1 MKQRVV
7 LLGPPAS
14 GKGTQAALLGATFAI
29 PHTSTGEMLRRER
42 AAGTSLGLEAD
53 SYTRRGLLFPDN
65 LALKV
70 VEQWIDGRERFLLDG
85 FPRTVSQAQAFDHM
99 LEERRLPLDVVYLL
113 NLSDAEV
120 RRRMLGRLTC
130 EACGA
135 VYNTQFHKITDASP
149 CPKCSGHL
157 ARRTDDTEEALD
169 HRLEQYHTLTA
180 PVASHYS
187 DLGLLKT
194 IDVAPGRD
202 EVFQTLYSD
211 MKEAA

>member
-1 MKQRVV
+1 LKQRVV

-42 AAGTSLGLEAD
+42 AAGTALGLDAD
-53 SYTRRGLLFPDN
+53 SYTRQGLLFPDT

-70 VEQWIDGRERFLLDG
+70 VEQWIDGRHRFLLDG
-85 FPRTVSQAQAFDHM
+85 FPRTVSQAQAFDRM
-99 LEERRLPLDVVYLL
+99 LQERHLPLDVVYLL
-113 NLSDAEV
+113 DLSDTEV

-130 EACGA
+130 ESCGA
-135 VYNTQFHKITDASP
+135 VYNTQFHKITGDSP
-149 CPKCSGHL
+149 CPKCGGHL
-157 ARRTDDTEEALD
+157 ARRADDTEEALD

-180 PVASHYS
+180 PVATHYS

-194 IDVAPGRD
+194 IDVTPGRD
-202 EVFQTLYSD
+202 EVFQTLYAD

>member
-42 AAGTSLGLEAD
+42 AAGTPLGLEAD
-53 SYTRRGLLFPDN
+53 SYTRKGLLFPDS

-85 FPRTVSQAQAFDHM
+85 FPRTVSQAQAFDR
-99 LEERRLPLDVVYLL
+99 LLQERRLPLDVVYLL
-113 NLSDAEV
+113 DLSDTEV
-120 RRRMLGRLTC
+120 RTRMLGRLTC
-130 EACGA
+130 ESCGA
-135 VYNTQFHKITDASP
+135 VYNTHFHKISDSSP
-149 CPKCSGHL
+149 CPKCGGHL
-157 ARRTDDTEEALD
+157 ARRADDTEEALD
-169 HRLEQYHTLTA
+169 HRLEQYHNLTA
-180 PVASHYS
+180 PVATHYR

-194 IDVAPGRD
+194 IDVSHGRD
-202 EVFQTLYSD
+202 EVFQTLYAD